1 MTTVT
6 FQTEGSRIV
15 GFEVKGHSG
24 YAPEGEDIVCAA
36 ITSAVRLVEATV
48 NDVMGLCAAVKVR
61 EADASI
67 SLRLPGGLAN
77 TAESTCQNLLTGLMV
92 YLAQQASGMHFS
104 DDIVNVPGTSVM
116 GEQRHAEYQV
126 DSDALLWMILNIFY
140 EPVDG

>member
-6 FQTEGSRIV
+6 FLTEEARIV
-15 GFEVKGHSG
+15 GFDAQGHSDF
-24 YAPEGEDIVCAA
+24 AAEGEDIVCAA

-92 YLAQQASGMHFS
+92 YLAQLH
-104 DDIVNVPGTSVM
+104 DEYPDNIEVM
-116 GEQRHAEYQV
+116 EG
-126 DSDALLWMILNIFY
+126 
-140 EPVDG
+140 

>member
-6 FQTEGSRIV
+6 FLTEDARTI
-15 GFEVKGHSG
+15 GFDVQGHSG
-24 YAPEGEDIVCAA
+24 WGESGEDIVCAA

-92 YLAQQASGMHFS
+92 YLAQLH
-104 DDIVNVPGTSVM
+104 DEYPDNIEVM
-116 GEQRHAEYQV
+116 EG
-126 DSDALLWMILNIFY
+126 
-140 EPVDG
+140 

>member
-6 FQTEGSRIV
+6 FLTEDARII
-15 GFEVKGHSG
+15 GFDVQGHSG
-24 YAPEGEDIVCAA
+24 WGESGEDIVCAA

-92 YLAQQASGMHFS
+92 YLAQLH
-104 DDIVNVPGTSVM
+104 DEYPDNIDVM
-116 GEQRHAEYQV
+116 EG
-126 DSDALLWMILNIFY
+126 
-140 EPVDG
+140 

>member
-6 FQTEGSRIV
+6 FLTEDARII
-15 GFEVKGHSG
+15 GFDGQGHSG
-24 YAPEGEDIVCAA
+24 WGESGEDIVCAA

-92 YLAQQASGMHFS
+92 YLAQLH
-104 DDIVNVPGTSVM
+104 DEYPDNIEVM
-116 GEQRHAEYQV
+116 EG
-126 DSDALLWMILNIFY
+126 
-140 EPVDG
+140 

>member
-6 FQTEGSRIV
+6 FLTEDARII
-15 GFEVKGHSG
+15 GFDVQGHSG
-24 YAPEGEDIVCAA
+24 WGESGEDIVCAA

-77 TAESTCQNLLTGLMV
+77 TAESTCQNLLTGLIV
-92 YLAQQASGMHFS
+92 YLAQLH
-104 DDIVNVPGTSVM
+104 DEYPDNIEVM
-116 GEQRHAEYQV
+116 EG
-126 DSDALLWMILNIFY
+126 
-140 EPVDG
+140 

>member
-1 MTTVT
+1 MTTIT
-6 FQTEGSRIV
+6 FQSQGSRV
-15 GFEVKGHSG
+15 TGFDVQGHSG
-24 YAPEGEDIVCAA
+24 WGESGEDIVCAA

-92 YLAQQASGMHFS
+92 YLAQLH
-104 DDIVNVPGTSVM
+104 DEYPDNIEVM
-116 GEQRHAEYQV
+116 EG
-126 DSDALLWMILNIFY
+126 
-140 EPVDG
+140 

>member
-6 FQTEGSRIV
+6 FLTEDARII
-15 GFEVKGHSG
+15 GFDFQCPSG
-24 YAPEGEDIVCAA
+24 WGESGEDIVCAA

-92 YLAQQASGMHFS
+92 YLAQLH
-104 DDIVNVPGTSVM
+104 DEYPDNIEVM
-116 GEQRHAEYQV
+116 EG
-126 DSDALLWMILNIFY
+126 
-140 EPVDG
+140 

>member
-92 YLAQQASGMHFS
+92 YLAQLH
-104 DDIVNVPGTSVM
+104 DEYPDNIEVM
-116 GEQRHAEYQV
+116 EG
-126 DSDALLWMILNIFY
+126 
-140 EPVDG
+140 

>member
-6 FQTEGSRIV
+6 FLTEDARII
-15 GFEVKGHSG
+15 GFDVQGHSG
-24 YAPEGEDIVCAA
+24 WGESGEDIVCAA

-77 TAESTCQNLLTGLMV
+77 MAESTCQNLLTGLMV
-92 YLAQQASGMHFS
+92 YLAQLH
-104 DDIVNVPGTSVM
+104 DEYPDNIEVM
-116 GEQRHAEYQV
+116 EG
-126 DSDALLWMILNIFY
+126 
-140 EPVDG
+140 

>member
-6 FQTEGSRIV
+6 FLTEDARIN
-15 GFEVKGHSG
+15 GFDVQGHSG
-24 YAPEGEDIVCAA
+24 WGESGEDIVCAA

-92 YLAQQASGMHFS
+92 YLAQLH
-104 DDIVNVPGTSVM
+104 DEYPDNIEVM
-116 GEQRHAEYQV
+116 EG
-126 DSDALLWMILNIFY
+126 
-140 EPVDG
+140 

>member
-1 MTTVT
+1 MTTIT
-6 FQTEGSRIV
+6 FQSQGSRVI
-15 GFEVKGHSG
+15 GFDVQGHSG
-24 YAPEGEDIVCAA
+24 WGESGEDIVCAA

-92 YLAQQASGMHFS
+92 YLAQLH
-104 DDIVNVPGTSVM
+104 DEYPDNIEVM
-116 GEQRHAEYQV
+116 EG
-126 DSDALLWMILNIFY
+126 
-140 EPVDG
+140 

>member
-6 FQTEGSRIV
+6 FLTEDARII
-15 GFEVKGHSG
+15 GFDVQGHSG
-24 YAPEGEDIVCAA
+24 WGESGEDIVCAA

-77 TAESTCQNLLTGLMV
+77 TAESTCQNLLTGLMD
-92 YLAQQASGMHFS
+92 YLAQLH
-104 DDIVNVPGTSVM
+104 DEYPDNIEVM
-116 GEQRHAEYQV
+116 EG
-126 DSDALLWMILNIFY
+126 
-140 EPVDG
+140 

>member
-6 FQTEGSRIV
+6 FLTEDARII
-15 GFEVKGHSG
+15 GFDVQGHSG
-24 YAPEGEDIVCAA
+24 WGESGEDIVCAA

-92 YLAQQASGMHFS
+92 YLAQLH
-104 DDIVNVPGTSVM
+104 DEYPDNNEVM
-116 GEQRHAEYQV
+116 EG
-126 DSDALLWMILNIFY
+126 
-140 EPVDG
+140 

>member
-6 FQTEGSRIV
+6 FLTEDARII
-15 GFEVKGHSG
+15 GFHVQGHSG
-24 YAPEGEDIVCAA
+24 WGESGEDIVCAA

-92 YLAQQASGMHFS
+92 YLAQLH
-104 DDIVNVPGTSVM
+104 DEYPDNIEVM
-116 GEQRHAEYQV
+116 EG
-126 DSDALLWMILNIFY
+126 
-140 EPVDG
+140 

>member
-6 FQTEGSRIV
+6 FLTEDARII
-15 GFEVKGHSG
+15 GFDVQGHSG
-24 YAPEGEDIVCAA
+24 WGESGEDIVCAA

-48 NDVMGLCAAVKVR
+48 NDVMGLCTAVKVR

-92 YLAQQASGMHFS
+92 YLAQLH
-104 DDIVNVPGTSVM
+104 DEYPDNIEVM
-116 GEQRHAEYQV
+116 EG
-126 DSDALLWMILNIFY
+126 
-140 EPVDG
+140 

>member
-6 FQTEGSRIV
+6 FPTEDARII
-15 GFEVKGHSG
+15 GFDVQGHSG
-24 YAPEGEDIVCAA
+24 WGESGEDIVCAA

-92 YLAQQASGMHFS
+92 YLAQLH
-104 DDIVNVPGTSVM
+104 DEYPDNIEVM
-116 GEQRHAEYQV
+116 EG
-126 DSDALLWMILNIFY
+126 
-140 EPVDG
+140 

>member
-6 FQTEGSRIV
+6 FLTEDARII
-15 GFEVKGHSG
+15 GFDVQGHSG
-24 YAPEGEDIVCAA
+24 WGESGEDIVCAA

-77 TAESTCQNLLTGLMV
+77 TAECTCQNLLTGLMV
-92 YLAQQASGMHFS
+92 YLAQLH
-104 DDIVNVPGTSVM
+104 DEYPDNIEVM
-116 GEQRHAEYQV
+116 EG
-126 DSDALLWMILNIFY
+126 
-140 EPVDG
+140 